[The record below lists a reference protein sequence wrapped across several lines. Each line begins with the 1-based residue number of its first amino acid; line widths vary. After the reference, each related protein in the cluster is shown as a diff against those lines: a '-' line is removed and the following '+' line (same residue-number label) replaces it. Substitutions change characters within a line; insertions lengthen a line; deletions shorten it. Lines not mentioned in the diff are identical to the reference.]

1 MRVTPS
7 AATCFVKNI
16 AASRPVTSLCNMT
29 SGAQLFSNKDQ
40 ASAYAKYRPTYP
52 DELYEAIYGY
62 AGPPEKGVALDVAA
76 GAIQSLN
83 ASAAESGP

>member
-1 MRVTPS
+1 
-7 AATCFVKNI
+7 
-16 AASRPVTSLCNMT
+16 MT

-52 DELYEAIYGY
+52 DELYEAIYEF

-76 GAIQSLN
+76 GAFFGLLPRHRERPLVLLIGVALSRCL
-83 ASAAESGP
+83 AAEFS